1 MKKMA
6 SNDGVNGES
15 IKMNFTH
22 ENSDKFK
29 AFPRKRQDVL
39 RWKGWGYKDCQFE
52 VGDDLVVGF
61 KGDRYPALANE
72 TLPRLGPWFED
83 RCDADLNLRSPCRE
97 NLNVSD
103 YPDPIRNEE
112 FILSVEGIG
121 VASFD
126 TEDRIT
132 HGHGQTI
139 FEVFDLRYGLLA
151 RIPDIVLWPQS
162 HNDVVKIVEAASK
175 YNVCVIP
182 FGGGTTVSGAVTC
195 PEDEKRM
202 IVSLDMTDMN
212 KILWFDEENLLAHVE
227 AGIVGQDLEK
237 KLNEFGFCTGH
248 EPDSMEFSTLGGW
261 VATRASGMK
270 KNVYG
275 NIEDLVVRI
284 RMVTPQG
291 IMEKQCQV
299 PRISSGPDIHHM
311 ILGSE
316 GTLGVVTEVTLR
328 IRPLPEAKVYG
339 SVVFPNFDA
348 GVHSLREIA
357 LKRCAPAS
365 IRLMDNE
372 QFLFGQA
379 LKAGSTPFWTRI
391 MDGIKAFYITK
402 IKGFNPKEMCV
413 CTLLFEGSKEVT
425 EEQQQKVYHVVQK
438 YGGIPAGEA
447 NGKRGY
453 TLTYAIAYLRD
464 FGLEMSFIAESFETS
479 VPWDRVLD
487 LCRNVKV
494 EIFRRCKENGV
505 EKRPFVTCRVTQ
517 TYDAG
522 ACIYFYFGFLYHGL
536 PDPMKVYENVENAA
550 REEVMRNGG
559 SISHHHGVGKIR
571 KQFLSKT
578 ITEAGIN
585 ALKGLKQ
592 AVDPQNIFGVNNL
605 L

>member
-1 MKKMA
+1 MA
-6 SNDGVNGES
+6 NVNGLSEET
-15 IKMNFTH
+15 IKLNFTH
-22 ENSDKFK
+22 ENTDKFK
-29 AFPRKRQDVL
+29 AFPRKRQEVL
-39 RWKGWGYKDCQFE
+39 KWRGWGYNDSQFDLDKDNVAC
-52 VGDDLVVGF
+52 F
-61 KGDRYPALANE
+61 KGSRYPALANE
-72 TLPRLGPWFED
+72 TLPKLGPWFEE
-83 RCDADLNLRSPCRE
+83 RCDADMNLKTPCRE
-97 NLNVSD
+97 RLNIED
-103 YPDPIRNEE
+103 YPSPICNDD
-112 FILSVEGIG
+112 FIKAVEGTGI
-121 VASFD
+121 ASFD
-126 TEDRIT
+126 TEDRVV

-139 FEVFDLRYGLLA
+139 FEIFDLRYTKIK
-151 RIPDIVLWPQS
+151 RIPDIVMWPQN
-162 HNDVVKIVEAASK
+162 HDEVVKIVNAATEFD
-175 YNVCVIP
+175 VCIIP
-182 FGGGTTVSGAVTC
+182 FGGGTTVSGAVSC
-195 PEDEKRM
+195 PEDEQRM

-237 KLNEFGFCTGH
+237 KLAEFGFCTGH

-275 NIEDLVVRI
+275 NIEDLVVQI

-291 IMEKQCQV
+291 IMEKKCQV
-299 PRISSGPDIHHM
+299 PRISAGPDIHHM

-316 GTLGVVTEVTLR
+316 GTLGVVTEVTLK
-328 IRPLPEAKVYG
+328 IRPLPEIKAYG
-339 SVVFPNFDA
+339 SVVFPNFKA
-348 GVHSLREIA
+348 GVLSLREVA
-357 LKRCAPAS
+357 LRKCAPAS

-379 LKAGSTPFWTRI
+379 LKAGSTPFWTKI
-391 MDGIKAFYITK
+391 MDWIKAFYITH
-402 IKGFNPKEMCV
+402 IKGFDPKEICI
-413 CTLLFEGSKEVT
+413 CTLLFEGSKEIT
-425 EEQQQKVYHVVQK
+425 EEQQQKVYQIVQK

-464 FGLEMSFIAESFETS
+464 FGLDMSYIAESFETS

-487 LCRNVKV
+487 LCRNVKL
-494 EIFRRCKENGV
+494 EIFRKCKEYGV
-505 EKRPFVTCRVTQ
+505 KTRPFVTCRVTQ

-536 PDPMKVYENVENAA
+536 PEPLKIYEDVENAA
-550 REEVMRNGG
+550 RQEVMRNGG
-559 SISHHHGVGKIR
+559 SVSHHHGIGKIR
-571 KQFLSKT
+571 KQFLEKT

-592 AVDPQNIFGVNNL
+592 AIDPNNIFGVNNL